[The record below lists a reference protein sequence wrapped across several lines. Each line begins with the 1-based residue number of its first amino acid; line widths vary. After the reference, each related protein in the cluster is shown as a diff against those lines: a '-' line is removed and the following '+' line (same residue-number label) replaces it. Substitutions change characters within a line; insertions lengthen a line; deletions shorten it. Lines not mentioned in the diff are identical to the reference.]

1 MTMMWFDDDGIPRP
15 GKPGAAKKCK
25 GKMWELEVFFKEY
38 EEYADKYRF
47 SKEERVRLVTR
58 HMNWSTADFWK
69 VQFRGYPERTWKE
82 LKEEAFECYLGKNW
96 RRRVQR
102 YKPDLPETQSPE
114 VSECTTTDIVPLAQV
129 PVPIPVPIPVIPVS
143 NSETPAHVETLLDM
157 PKFPPGL
164 LISLM
169 PTIEV
174 DDSKFSSDSLLDSPD
189 SMQVSEIKQELAFM
203 DSTSSVTPSDM
214 VDSVPQI
221 QSVSVESELQSDS
234 NRLDPS
240 SFHRSHATFFDSKQN
255 SDSTAVDE
263 LLEWIL
269 VYIDLTAFT
278 YNSSALIPQ
287 WNWLI
292 YLDAG

>member
-1 MTMMWFDDDGIPRP
+1 MWFDDDDIPRP
-15 GKPGAAKKCK
+15 GKPGAPKKFK
-25 GKMWELEVFFKEY
+25 GKMWEVEVFFEEY
-38 EEYADKYRF
+38 EVEYADKYRF

-69 VQFRGYPERTWKE
+69 VQFCGYQERTWKE
-82 LKEEAFECYLGKNW
+82 LKEDAFECYLGKNW
-96 RRRVQR
+96 RRRVRR

-129 PVPIPVPIPVIPVS
+129 PVPIPVS
-143 NSETPAHVETLLDM
+143 NLETPAPVETSLDM
-157 PKFPPGL
+157 PEFPPGL
-164 LISLM
+164 PISLM
-169 PTIEV
+169 PTVEV
-174 DDSKFSSDSLLDSPD
+174 DDSKISSDSPLDSPD
-189 SMQVSEIKQELAFM
+189 SMQVSEIEQELAFI

-240 SFHRSHATFFDSKQN
+240 SFRRSHATKQN

-269 VYIDLTAFT
+269 V
-278 YNSSALIPQ
+278 
-287 WNWLI
+287 
-292 YLDAG
+292 

>member
-1 MTMMWFDDDGIPRP
+1 
-15 GKPGAAKKCK
+15 
-25 GKMWELEVFFKEY
+25 
-38 EEYADKYRF
+38 
-47 SKEERVRLVTR
+47 
-58 HMNWSTADFWK
+58 FWK

-82 LKEEAFECYLGKNW
+82 LKEEAFECYLGENW
-96 RRRVQR
+96 RRRVRR

-129 PVPIPVPIPVIPVS
+129 PVPIPVPVPVIPVS
-143 NSETPAHVETLLDM
+143 NSETPAHVETLLDV
-157 PKFPPGL
+157 PEFPPGL
-164 LISLM
+164 PISLM
-169 PTIEV
+169 PTVEV
-174 DDSKFSSDSLLDSPD
+174 DDSKISSDSLLDSPD
-189 SMQVSEIKQELAFM
+189 SMQVSEIEQELAFM
-203 DSTSSVTPSDM
+203 DSTSSVTHSDM

-221 QSVSVESELQSDS
+221 QSVSVESELPSDS
-234 NRLDPS
+234 NCLDPS
-240 SFHRSHATFFDSKQN
+240 SFRRSHARFFDSKQN

-278 YNSSALIPQ
+278 YNFSALIPR